1 MDKYALIISGGD
13 VVSKKVVSKYAAKAD
28 YIIGADKGAETAYK
42 YNLDLDIVL
51 GDFDSINPEILE
63 KLNCEIIKHPV
74 EKDKTDLELSLDVLI
89 EKSYKKIIV
98 LNALGNRIDHTMGN
112 LFLLE
117 KYEDV
122 DIRIIDNFTEIFI
135 MKNNKVVIEDR
146 RDYILSIIPI
156 NKKIRIEKLKG
167 VKYPLDKKDVKRGS
181 TLCISNIINQRECL
195 ISISEGKAF
204 IIITNNME
212 DINGSN

>member
-1 MDKYALIISGGD
+1 
-13 VVSKKVVSKYAAKAD
+13 
-28 YIIGADKGAETAYK
+28 
-42 YNLDLDIVL
+42 
-51 GDFDSINPEILE
+51 
-63 KLNCEIIKHPV
+63 
-74 EKDKTDLELSLDVLI
+74 
-89 EKSYKKIIV
+89 
-98 LNALGNRIDHTMGN
+98 MGN

-117 KYEDV
+117 KYEDL